1 MTAGTVV
8 ITGGILA
15 AVILLTIVTVLCYCR
30 LQYYCCRREELE
42 EEEDEEEANIAK
54 SSPTPLRHLSLPESP
69 LSLQHFPEYA
79 SSSQLLMT
87 AEPFE
92 ANGPLSFP
100 PYNPRTPYKTP
111 RSYTFCPSCSGYL
124 PLYMS
129 PQESLRNGGG
139 RISYRTLQQEEL
151 ELPMDTPS
159 LHKLNLLRSLTM
171 QEVLTPHSV
180 STDV

>member
-30 LQYYCCRREELE
+30 LQYYCCKRDESEEG
-42 EEEDEEEANIAK
+42 EEEADVSKA
-54 SSPTPLRHLSLPESP
+54 SPNPLRQLSPPESP
-69 LSLQHFPEYA
+69 LSLQHFPEYT
-79 SSSQLLMT
+79 SSNQLLMT

-92 ANGPLSFP
+92 ANGPVSYSQYIP
-100 PYNPRTPYKTP
+100 RAPYRPP

-124 PLYMS
+124 PLCMS
-129 PQESLRNGGG
+129 PQEGLRNGGG

-151 ELPMDTPS
+151 DLPMETPS
-159 LHKLNLLRSLTM
+159 FHKLNLIRSVTM
-171 QEVLTPHSV
+171 QEVLTHHSI

>member
-15 AVILLTIVTVLCYCR
+15 AIIFANYCHSS
-30 LQYYCCRREELE
+30 YYCCKRDESEEG
-42 EEEDEEEANIAK
+42 EEEADIAK
-54 SSPTPLRHLSLPESP
+54 ASPNPPRQLSPPEK
-69 LSLQHFPEYA
+69 
-79 SSSQLLMT
+79 
-87 AEPFE
+87 PFE
-92 ANGPLSFP
+92 PNGPVSYPQYFLRA
-100 PYNPRTPYKTP
+100 PYRPP

-129 PQESLRNGGG
+129 PQEGLRNGGG

-151 ELPMDTPS
+151 DLPMEAPS
-159 LHKLNLLRSLTM
+159 FHKLNLIRSVTM
-171 QEVLTPHSV
+171 QEVLTHNSI

>member
-30 LQYYCCRREELE
+30 LQYYCCKREESVE
-42 EEEDEEEANIAK
+42 GEEEADVAK
-54 SSPTPLRHLSLPESP
+54 SSPSP
-69 LSLQHFPEYA
+69 PRQPSPP
-79 SSSQLLMT
+79 LLMT

-92 ANGPLSFP
+92 PNGPVSYP
-100 PYNPRTPYKTP
+100 QYTPRMPYKPP

-129 PQESLRNGGG
+129 PQEGLRNGGG
-139 RISYRTLQQEEL
+139 RINYTTLQQEEL
-151 ELPMDTPS
+151 DLPMDTPNF
-159 LHKLNLLRSLTM
+159 HKLNLIRSVTM
-171 QEVLTPHSV
+171 QEVLTHHSI

>member
-15 AVILLTIVTVLCYCR
+15 TIILLTIVTVLCYCR
-30 LQYYCCRREELE
+30 LQYYCCKRDESEEG
-42 EEEDEEEANIAK
+42 EEEADVAK
-54 SSPTPLRHLSLPESP
+54 ASPNPPRQPSPPESP
-69 LSLQHFPEYA
+69 LSLKHFPEYA
-79 SSSQLLMT
+79 SSNQLLMT

-92 ANGPLSFP
+92 SNGPVSYPQYFP
-100 PYNPRTPYKTP
+100 RAPYRPP

-129 PQESLRNGGG
+129 PQEGMPNGGG

-151 ELPMDTPS
+151 DLPMEVPS
-159 LHKLNLLRSLTM
+159 FHKLNLIRSVTM
-171 QEVLTPHSV
+171 QEVLTHHSI

>member
-30 LQYYCCRREELE
+30 LQYYCCKREESE
-42 EEEDEEEANIAK
+42 GGEEEADFTKA
-54 SSPTPLRHLSLPESP
+54 SPSPLRQTNPPESP

-79 SSSQLLMT
+79 SSNQLLMT

-92 ANGPLSFP
+92 PNGPVTYP
-100 PYNPRTPYKTP
+100 HYTPRMPYRPN

-129 PQESLRNGGG
+129 PQEGLPNGGD
-139 RISYRTLQQEEL
+139 RINYRTVQQEL
-151 ELPMDTPS
+151 DLPMEMPS
-159 LHKLNLLRSLTM
+159 FHKFNLISSVTM
-171 QEVLTPHSV
+171 QEVLTHHSI

>member
-30 LQYYCCRREELE
+30 LQYYCCKRDESEEG
-42 EEEDEEEANIAK
+42 EEEADVAK
-54 SSPTPLRHLSLPESP
+54 ASPNPLHQPK
-69 LSLQHFPEYA
+69 
-79 SSSQLLMT
+79 
-87 AEPFE
+87 PFE
-92 ANGPLSFP
+92 ANGPVSYP
-100 PYNPRTPYKTP
+100 QYIPRVPNRPP

-129 PQESLRNGGG
+129 PQEGQRNGGG

-151 ELPMDTPS
+151 DLPMETPS
-159 LHKLNLLRSLTM
+159 FHKLNLIRSVTM
-171 QEVLTPHSV
+171 QEVLTHHSI